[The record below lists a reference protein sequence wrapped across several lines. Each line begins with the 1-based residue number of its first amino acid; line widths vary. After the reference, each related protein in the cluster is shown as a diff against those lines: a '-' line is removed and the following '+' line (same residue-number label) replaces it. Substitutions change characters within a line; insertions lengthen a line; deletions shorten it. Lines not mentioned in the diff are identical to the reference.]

1 MALGSCMVHPSMCCV
16 CCVVV
21 LFTQLEGDA
30 DEKAKEEQLAK
41 EFTGVVDFLKKTL
54 GDKVEKVT
62 VSNR

>member
-1 MALGSCMVHPSMCCV
+1 MCCV